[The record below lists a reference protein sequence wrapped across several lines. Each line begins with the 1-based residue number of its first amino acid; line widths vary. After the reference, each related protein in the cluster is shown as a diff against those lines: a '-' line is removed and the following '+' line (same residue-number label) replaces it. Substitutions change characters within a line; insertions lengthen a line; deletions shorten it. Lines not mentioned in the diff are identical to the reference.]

1 MNPQLNKIFSKL
13 AKEDK
18 KTELKSE
25 KVELKNLQNVE
36 RIVKEGLDL
45 NKKAQKFESE
55 INSFTKKA
63 RLYYGLAEGLESGGE
78 KMLNE
83 FAKAAKD
90 LGLNAKDLPKFKEA
104 ENILG
109 VMNSIKQRLEAFSK
123 LK

>member
-1 MNPQLNKIFSKL
+1 MNIREQIEKEITDKVMTKL
-13 AKEDK
+13 A
-18 KTELKSE
+18 SE
-25 KVELKNLQNVE
+25 RVELQNLQMVE
-36 RIVKEGLDL
+36 SIVKEGKDL

-55 INSFTKKA
+55 INAFTKKA

-78 KMLNE
+78 KILND

-90 LGLNAKDLPKFKEA
+90 LGLNARDLPKYKEA
-104 ENILG
+104 IDVLG